1 MARTEKGGP
10 ETRQRNLFPQR
21 TGSRVLRGL
30 WGVGWEE
37 SIFLPLFL
45 LSHNIVSRARLLSGC
60 GLRCE
65 LSRLVA
71 GGWQD
76 QRSRPSVLED
86 VLDPQSDFLSSE
98 MRCL

>member
-1 MARTEKGGP
+1 M
-10 ETRQRNLFPQR
+10 
-21 TGSRVLRGL
+21 LRGL

-45 LSHNIVSRARLLSGC
+45 LSHNIVSRARLLSSC

-65 LSRLVA
+65 LSRHVA
-71 GGWQD
+71 GGH
-76 QRSRPSVLED
+76 QRSCPSVLED

-98 MRCL
+98 MHCL